1 MVQRWLPHTL
11 WLSVV
16 TAAAGY
22 ARPGRSERRM
32 QADSF
37 QELEILSPNQSNL
50 EEQMAILELTSGL
63 KEMDSLKMLFD
74 GKAEHTNDLKNLD
87 DLEEH
92 LGVLR
97 GEVVDSLEEQVG
109 VTMQEVTEQHLA
121 GCHLVLASTTQ
132 HLPLFTWIIRR
143 LADGGGKGSLVVV
156 ATETLFSQGQTAS
169 DPLLQRLWSG
179 SKLTCQALILLLDE
193 PNTDLAL
200 SLLDAA
206 GLWLRPQTMVV
217 VVDGRPGMAA
227 PLHHSSR
234 PGMAAP
240 LHHSSRPGMAA
251 PLHHSSRPGMAAP
264 LHHSS
269 RTGMAALLHHASL
282 RNTIHT
288 LYISINRSDHHQGSP
303 VNISLMRNLK
313 EDGVPAA
320 AAAGGG
326 RGRVRSYRRC
336 LYCDHGQAG
345 IQLLRPGNLFPETL
359 NNMMG
364 HTFKVVALSYFPLVE
379 YRKVTNDPNDLVQ
392 PEDSVDVRMLDI
404 MARRFNFTYEMREPW
419 DGLWGTP
426 TSGGN
431 WSGIVGTL
439 QHQMA
444 DFSMDL
450 TPSDSRMEV
459 IDFSKTYVYDPLI
472 IMSLQPSP
480 LPRSL
485 AVTRPFSGPVWV
497 MTVVFTF
504 ATGVCLWV
512 LQKAWAWVL
521 GRRGPDLLSRV
532 FYIWGVL
539 LENEPTGPPATI
551 NGKML
556 VGWWLVGCLVLATAY
571 RSSLVAH
578 LSVQSKNKP
587 INTLA
592 DILNQKGWSWGARLM
607 KGTTFLYFNQSTDP
621 VLIKIHQ
628 NYEIFSDREEATKRV
643 LAGRFAYIAFKTDIL
658 CDIAPLYVDKYGNT
672 PLYFSTT
679 EYNIFGGNAWG
690 FRQVV
695 LGKVSKVAYPTPSG
709 KVSKVAYP
717 TPSGKVSKVA
727 YPTPSGKVSKVAYP
741 TPSGKVSKVAY
752 PTPSG
757 KVSTVAYPT
766 PSGKVSTVAY
776 PTPSGKVSKVAYPT
790 PSGKLS

>member
-234 PGMAAP
+234 PGMAA
-240 LHHSSRPGMAA
+240 
-251 PLHHSSRPGMAAP
+251 
-264 LHHSS
+264 
-269 RTGMAALLHHASL
+269 LLHHASL

-288 LYISINRSDHHQGSP
+288 LYISINSIDHHQGSP

-320 AAAGGG
+320 AAAGEG
-326 RGRVRSYRRC
+326 RGRVRTYRRC

-450 TPSDSRMEV
+450 TPSDARMEV

-679 EYNIFGGNAWG
+679 EYNIFGKVSKVAYPTPS
-690 FRQVV
+690 
-695 LGKVSKVAYPTPSG
+695 GKVSKVAYPTPSG

-757 KVSTVAYPT
+757 KVSSLPY
-766 PSGKVSTVAY
+766 PSGKVSSLPY
-776 PTPSGKVSKVAYPT
+776 PSGKVS
-790 PSGKLS
+790 